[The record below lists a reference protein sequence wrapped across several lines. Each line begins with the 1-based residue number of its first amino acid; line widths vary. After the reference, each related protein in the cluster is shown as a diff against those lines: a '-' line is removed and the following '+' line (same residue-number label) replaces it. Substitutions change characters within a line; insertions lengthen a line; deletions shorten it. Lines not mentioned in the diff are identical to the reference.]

1 MDLDTVADELYGLR
15 PEEFTA
21 ARNTRAAAAR
31 TAGDRTLAGE
41 IARLRRPS
49 LSAWAANLLVR
60 ERPDAVAPLL
70 ELGEGLRQAHRE
82 LDGGQLRELT
92 RRQRSL
98 VGALARQARQLTAD
112 AGHPIGDDAQRE
124 VEATLH
130 AVLADPEAAR
140 EWAAGHLVKPLEQ
153 PVGFPTAGPDAV
165 RRAATARPP
174 AGAASGATAEP
185 TAGTKGKRT
194 SATARQDRARET
206 ERRRRL
212 ERARKE
218 ADAAQR
224 ELGTAEKEA
233 AAVAAEADAAARRA
247 EELREHVSELRE
259 RLRQAEEEQREAH
272 TEERETRE
280 RARSAD
286 RRLRDLRREAMT
298 AATKLAELEGG
309 AEA

>member
-1 MDLDTVADELYGLR
+1 MDLDTVADELYVLR

-31 TAGDRTLAGE
+31 TAGDRALADR

-92 RRQRSL
+92 RRQHSL

-112 AGHPIGDDAQRE
+112 AGHPIGDGAQRE

-130 AVLADPEAAR
+130 AVLADPDAAR
-140 EWAAGHLVKPLEQ
+140 EWATGHLVKALEQ
-153 PVGFPTAGPDAV
+153 PVGFPTAGPEAV
-165 RRAATARPP
+165 RRAATAP
-174 AGAASGATAEP
+174 AGTATPTTARPTEGATA
-185 TAGTKGKRT
+185 KRT
-194 SATARQDRARET
+194 PAAARRDREREA

-212 ERARKE
+212 ERAREE
-218 ADAAQR
+218 AEAAQG
-224 ELGTAEKEA
+224 ELGAAEKEA
-233 AAVAAEADAAARRA
+233 TDIAARADAAEQHA
-247 EELREHVSELRE
+247 EELRGRVTELRE
-259 RLRQAEEEQREAH
+259 LLKQAEQEQREAH
-272 TEERETRE
+272 TGAREARE
-280 RARSAD
+280 QARSAD
-286 RRLRDLRREAMT
+286 RRLRDARRHAMT
-298 AATKLAELEGG
+298 AATKLADLGG
-309 AEA
+309 ADET

>member
-15 PEEFTA
+15 PEDFTA
-21 ARNTRAAAAR
+21 ARNARAAAAR
-31 TAGDRTLAGE
+31 KAGDRSLAGE

-98 VGALARQARQLTAD
+98 VGALARQARQLAEE

-130 AVLADPEAAR
+130 AVLADPEAADA
-140 EWAAGHLVKPLEQ
+140 WSAGRLVKPLDQ
-153 PVGFPTAGPDAV
+153 PVGFPVAEAQAV
-165 RRAATARPP
+165 RRTATAATK
-174 AGAASGATAEP
+174 ATA
-185 TAGTKGKRT
+185 KR
-194 SATARQDRARET
+194 APAPARRDSAREA

-212 ERARKE
+212 ERARE
-218 ADAAQR
+218 DADAAQR
-224 ELGTAEKEA
+224 ELDAAEKEA
-233 AAVAAEADAAARRA
+233 ADIASRAADAERRA
-247 EELREHVSELRE
+247 QEGRRLVGELRE
-259 RLRQAEEEQREAH
+259 RLERAEEEQRAAQAAEREAH
-272 TEERETRE
+272 E
-280 RARSAD
+280 RARTAD
-286 RRLRDLRREAMT
+286 RRLRESRRRAMT
-298 AATKLAELEGG
+298 AATRLAELEG
-309 AEA
+309 ADET